1 MSDAA
6 STLLSSVAP
15 GDSASS
21 TGRKKSKPGK
31 AERAARRSQ
40 VGSQPGQSASAQKAS
55 LFSSGGAGE
64 PKAQP
69 GRFPVVFATGPGEPS
84 RDSGFTLEAGNLR
97 DVSGSFAGRYQLSP
111 RFAEFK
117 AHSGFS
123 YSNFSEH
130 LRSAFFLRLAQQ
142 VVHSHVNMGLPQGDF
157 APVAS
162 TDVRVPGAMTA
173 VICQYGE
180 FSVPELGTRF
190 LFEDYENLVRKL
202 VFTAEQESKNGSDHE
217 AILERFWLPISP
229 NDNHFRTTIAEGL
242 ASFVSTFDVSV
253 SPTVLRDAVLSGTVP
268 DAWEGIKGFLGE
280 APPAPGEGE
289 QTLTDQRDRFDFVF
303 RGQIDSAHFVTAW
316 TTEAASDALEEI
328 GLAWNQPSAGHIDW
342 GFNAKTSFTM
352 LADSWAR
359 KSFTYAMF
367 FEMSSGLMNRSAAS
381 GSLAQLCDVTTS
393 DEVTVVKT
401 HLALSAPQFSLAAC
415 FPPECTFLEHFSR
428 RVVVSTPVSVR
439 QRATEFCQF
448 DWR

>member
-1 MSDAA
+1 MSEPSSAP
-6 STLLSSVAP
+6 LSSVAP

-55 LFSSGGAGE
+55 LFASGGSGE

-84 RDSGFTLEAGNLR
+84 RDAGFTFEASNLEGNAR
-97 DVSGSFAGRYQLSP
+97 GFPDRYRMSP

-117 AHSGFS
+117 AHSGFG
-123 YSNFSEH
+123 FSSFAEQ
-130 LRSAFFLRLAQQ
+130 LSSAFFLRLAQQ
-142 VVHSHVNMGLPQGDF
+142 VVHAHVNMGLPQGDF

-190 LFEDYENLVRKL
+190 LLEDYDNLVRKL
-202 VFTAEQESKNGSDHE
+202 VHTAQLCSRNGADLG
-217 AILERFWLPISP
+217 AIMERFWLPMSS
-229 NDNHFRTTIAEGL
+229 NDNHFKTCVAEAL
-242 ASFVSTFDVSV
+242 AKLLNESDVSV

-268 DAWEGIKGFLGE
+268 DVWEGIKNFLG
-280 APPAPGEGE
+280 PPPEAPGEGE
-289 QTLTDQRDRFDFVF
+289 PTPIDVRDRFDFVF
-303 RGQIDSAHFVTAW
+303 SGQRSSSNFVVNWTSA
-316 TTEAASDALEEI
+316 AASAALEEI
-328 GLAWNQPSAGHIDW
+328 GLEWSSPSAGHVDW
-342 GFNAKTSFTM
+342 EFNAKTAFTS

-359 KSFTYAMF
+359 KSFTFAMF
-367 FEMSSGLMNRSAAS
+367 FEMSSGLNNRSAAA
-381 GSLAQLCDVTTS
+381 GSTAQFVDVSTT

-415 FPPECTFLEHFSR
+415 FPPECVFLEHFPR